1 MNKKGDIVLGL
12 FFFVLAMGMVFALI
26 PIMKVFIDMQQQS
39 NNLNCYGYIHNGNVN
54 NSLSYNATLNG
65 GNSGSPLGCSAIKL
79 YIPYLLLV
87 FLIFGVMKIMYGG
100 FQDFFGGG
108 GTGQ

>member
-1 MNKKGDIVLGL
+1 MNNKGNIIMGL
-12 FFFVLAMGMVFALI
+12 FFFVLAMGVVFALV
-26 PIMKVFIDMQQQS
+26 PVMKVFIDMQQQS
-39 NNLNCYGYIHNGNVN
+39 NNLNCYGYIYNGGVN
-54 NSLSYNATLNG
+54 NTLSYNSTLNG

-100 FQDFFGGG
+100 SEDFFGGG